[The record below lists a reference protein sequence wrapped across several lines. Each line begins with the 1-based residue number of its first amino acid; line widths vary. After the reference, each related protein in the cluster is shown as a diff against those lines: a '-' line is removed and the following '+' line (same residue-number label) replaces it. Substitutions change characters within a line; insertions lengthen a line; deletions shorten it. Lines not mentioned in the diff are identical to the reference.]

1 MTRYIPLNASESAVL
16 VDANTL
22 LPRDSVYE
30 PLTKMII
37 EAVNKVKN
45 ADGKPLNMLREHN
58 AISIDGA
65 RGTGKT
71 AVLVN
76 LKSYLKDRD
85 VLKDVHLF
93 DPIDPTLLEE
103 GESLFLHIIVAAVL
117 HDKDVKEAQ
126 RKEPNKARTLNQTLE
141 KLAQSLESIETQKNC
156 HGMDKIRA
164 MYSNKHLADCV
175 QDFFREVL
183 SLLGKKLLILPIDDV
198 DTSLNRAFENL
209 EIVRRY
215 LATPYVIPIVSG
227 DRVLYNEVTWRDFH
241 GRLTKDSK
249 HLSETAY
256 ETAVEL
262 AAEYQ
267 RKILPFPRRLTMP
280 EISQYWQEKDIYLR
294 DGQQNEVMPLRN
306 FIAWLEIF
314 LGGPVNGLDDSYLPL
329 PIPSMR
335 ALTQLLNRCQDL
347 IPTLPKR
354 VKEAGSALQV
364 KRAWQMP
371 DVPEKVM
378 EAFEK
383 KYQEQHNKAEKRD
396 YNPAYATFAA
406 ELAQHAIV
414 ETDNGTQ
421 FDRQQWTA
429 SLKNHFEFETEAG
442 PVFLVLEAQ
451 EYWQQWRNTPA
462 EERRG
467 SIFDT
472 PLFQPRWHSSPNYQ
486 HFKKN
491 HSLSD
496 WEDSLNEKLPE
507 VWFRNLAELKTI
519 LPYPVVEVGC
529 NINENLR
536 KDIAASRQE
545 NNLSWVAKFID
556 KNLSHKAALLLNL
569 LSAYYF
575 YRPVHRTVVLNIGR
589 IFEIIITS
597 LVTDVELSD
606 LQRIFNSAPFFSAK
620 SQDQDIMI
628 SNQDYTD
635 NEEFDEVTEDHLD
648 LTLNNLQ
655 LDIAK
660 WRKDY
665 GIDALD
671 ISPWLIYKVFKKVY
685 STISNNRQD
694 PDNLDVESAL
704 YNVDLTFY
712 ETWSAFGSFE
722 KGRLFG
728 LPELVSYINLRQVR
742 NFESNIQFKINI
754 AHIAP
759 RIEHTKRN
767 TSIAKHRFLF
777 GEKSKTITNALAS
790 HPLRKLILELK
801 SIPPLFSALSEAEKE
816 YQKNQTIN
824 AKNHLM
830 AELEIA
836 FDNDQETDE
845 SIIIDSLNEI
855 PHERRKEIYIE
866 MIKKFGKNNP
876 WVVLFINKWAEPTE
890 TRGLLAAD
898 ALYKK
903 NQIKNAEIYLMN
915 ELGFIYQKR
924 IRRIEDPDIN
934 TIFNKMEKMSP
945 MNRALLLLKTVKQFG
960 KDNFWVKKFIEKWPD
975 FNQGQQPDQSQE

>member
-1 MTRYIPLNASESAVL
+1 MKRYIPLNASESAVL

-76 LKSYLKDRD
+76 LKSYLKDQD

-126 RKEPNKARTLNQTLE
+126 RKEPNKARNLNQRLE
-141 KLAQSLESIETQKNC
+141 KLAQSLESIEAQKNC

-314 LGGPVNGLDDSYLPL
+314 LGGPVNGLDDSHLPL

-371 DVPEKVM
+371 DVPEEVM

-383 KYQEQHNKAEKRD
+383 AYQEQNKIVERD
-396 YNPAYATFAA
+396 YDPAYVTFAT
-406 ELAQHAIV
+406 ELAKHAIF

-421 FDRQQWTA
+421 FDRQKWIA

-472 PLFQPRWHSSPNYQ
+472 PLFQPRSHSSPNYQ
-486 HFKKN
+486 WFEKRHN
-491 HSLSD
+491 LSS
-496 WEDSLNEKLPE
+496 WENQLKMVPRL
-507 VWFRNLAELKTI
+507 WFHDFSSLKTI
-519 LPYPVVEVGC
+519 LPYPVVEFGC
-529 NINENLR
+529 NINNDLEKQL
-536 KDIAASRQE
+536 IESRQK
-545 NNLSWVAKFID
+545 NRDRWRFTFKQLSTPDLTEEDLRTFPDIFD
-556 KNLSHKAALLLNL
+556 EELTQKAGLLLNL
-569 LSAYYF
+569 LVENYPHQSA
-575 YRPVHRTVVLNIGR
+575 HRIYSLNIGR
-589 IFEIIITS
+589 IFELIISS
-597 LVTDVELSD
+597 LVDKIELSD
-606 LQRIFNSAPFFSAK
+606 LQRIINSAPFFSAK
-620 SQDQDIMI
+620 SQARDSAVSDEKSVTNENHEDLDQK
-628 SNQDYTD
+628 TD
-635 NEEFDEVTEDHLD
+635 KTSLD
-648 LTLNNLQ
+648 LAFNDLIFE
-655 LDIAK
+655 IAE
-660 WRKDY
+660 WRKSCHVDQ
-665 GIDALD
+665 LD

-685 STISNNRQD
+685 STVS
-694 PDNLDVESAL
+694 DNKYYEKGLDIKAAFNKVGL
-704 YNVDLTFY
+704 VFY
-712 ETWSAFGSFE
+712 ATWSAFGSFE
-722 KGRLFG
+722 KSRLFG
-728 LPELVSYINLRQVR
+728 LPELVTDTNLRKATI
-742 NFESNIQFKINI
+742 FENSTQFKTNI
-754 AHIAP
+754 EHIAP
-759 RIEHTKRN
+759 HNKHIDTVMNSSYVADEVELNAAKARQEFGTKTR
-767 TSIAKHRFLF
+767 
-777 GEKSKTITNALAS
+777 TITNILAY
-790 HPLRKLILELK
+790 HPLKFL
-801 SIPPLFSALSEAEKE
+801 
-816 YQKNQTIN
+816 
-824 AKNHLM
+824 
-830 AELEIA
+830 
-836 FDNDQETDE
+836 
-845 SIIIDSLNEI
+845 IDSLLGKVFLREKII
-855 PHERRKEIYIE
+855 PLTQTNSSTE
-866 MIKKFGKNNP
+866 KK
-876 WVVLFINKWAEPTE
+876 A
-890 TRGLLAAD
+890 R
-898 ALYKK
+898 
-903 NQIKNAEIYLMN
+903 
-915 ELGFIYQKR
+915 
-924 IRRIEDPDIN
+924 
-934 TIFNKMEKMSP
+934 
-945 MNRALLLLKTVKQFG
+945 
-960 KDNFWVKKFIEKWPD
+960 
-975 FNQGQQPDQSQE
+975 

>member
-1 MTRYIPLNASESAVL
+1 MKRYIPLNASESAVL

-76 LKSYLKDRD
+76 LKSYLKDQD

-126 RKEPNKARTLNQTLE
+126 RKEPNKARNLNQTLE

-215 LATPYVIPIVSG
+215 LATPYVLPIVSG

-280 EISQYWQEKDIYLR
+280 EVSQYWQGKDIYLR

-314 LGGPVNGLDDSYLPL
+314 LSGPVNGLDDSHLPL
-329 PIPSMR
+329 PIPSIR

-371 DVPEKVM
+371 DVPEEVI
-378 EAFEK
+378 EAFK
-383 KYQEQHNKAEKRD
+383 KVYQEQNKAKTRD
-396 YNPAYATFAA
+396 YNLAYATFAT
-406 ELAQHAIV
+406 ELAKHAIV

-421 FDRQQWTA
+421 FNRQQWTA

-442 PVFLVLEAQ
+442 PVFLVLQAQ
-451 EYWQQWRNTPA
+451 EYWQRWRNTPA

-486 HFKKN
+486 HFEKK
-491 HSLSD
+491 HDLSS
-496 WEDSLNEKLPE
+496 WQNQLNMLPK
-507 VWFRNLAELKTI
+507 VWFHDFSSLKTI
-519 LPYPVVEVGC
+519 LPYPVVEAGC
-529 NINENLR
+529 NTNKNL
-536 KDIAASRQE
+536 KKLPASGDQE
-545 NNLSWVAKFID
+545 NDGSSDEGK
-556 KNLSHKAALLLNL
+556 ALLLNL
-569 LSAYYF
+569 LTEYYF
-575 YRPVHRTVVLNIGR
+575 YQPTSRTTVLNIGR

-597 LVTDVELSD
+597 LVAEVELSD
-606 LQRIFNSAPFFSAK
+606 LQRILNSAPFFSAK
-620 SQDQDIMI
+620 SQARDIPV
-628 SNQDYTD
+628 SNEDHVNDEDFQ
-635 NEEFDEVTEDHLD
+635 EFDENTDETRSNPLD
-648 LTLNNLQ
+648 LALNNLQ
-655 LDIAK
+655 VQIAE
-660 WRKDY
+660 WRKNHQVDK
-665 GIDALD
+665 LD

-685 STISNNRQD
+685 STVSDNRYY
-694 PDNLDVESAL
+694 NKALDRKAAFNKAGLV
-704 YNVDLTFY
+704 FY
-712 ETWSAFGSFE
+712 ATWSAFGSYE

-728 LPELVSYINLRQVR
+728 LPELVTNFILGKAE
-742 NFESNIQFKINI
+742 NFESNIHFNMNI
-754 AHIAP
+754 VHLAP
-759 RIEHTKRN
+759 RREYLNRN
-767 TSIAKHRFLF
+767 TDTAEHRLLF
-777 GEKSKTITNALAS
+777 GKKSKTITNALAS
-790 HPLRKLILELK
+790 HPLLKIILEINNNDIFILGESK
-801 SIPPLFSALSEAEKE
+801 PSDGQKLSGG
-816 YQKNQTIN
+816 
-824 AKNHLM
+824 LV
-830 AELEIA
+830 
-836 FDNDQETDE
+836 ETDE
-845 SIIIDSLNEI
+845 THSEIQEIAAEKQLKEMLGMRTRRSALNRTLILNQAMNISPESRTKI
-855 PHERRKEIYIE
+855 LVE
-866 MIKKFGKNNP
+866 M
-876 WVVLFINKWAEPTE
+876 V
-890 TRGLLAAD
+890 
-898 ALYKK
+898 
-903 NQIKNAEIYLMN
+903 
-915 ELGFIYQKR
+915 KR
-924 IRRIEDPDIN
+924 
-934 TIFNKMEKMSP
+934 
-945 MNRALLLLKTVKQFG
+945 FG
-960 KDNFWVKKFIEKWPD
+960 KDNRWVKTFSEIWSELD
-975 FNQGQQPDQSQE
+975 QQQQPDQSQE